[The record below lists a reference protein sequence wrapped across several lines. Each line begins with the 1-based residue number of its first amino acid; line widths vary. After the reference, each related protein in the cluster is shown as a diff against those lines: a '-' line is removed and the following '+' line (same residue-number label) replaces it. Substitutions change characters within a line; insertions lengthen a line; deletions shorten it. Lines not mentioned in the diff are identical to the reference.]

1 MERLRSWMFVPGHSE
16 KMLKKSTQT
25 AVDVTMFDLEDGVV
39 PNLKEMAR
47 HQVARQLS
55 QARVPTE
62 PKRYVRVNS
71 VRTNWFRLDLDMIV
85 FSGLDGIVVPKPEQV
100 EDVLAADQALEN
112 FEQAR
117 QLPRGSVKMVLA
129 IESANAVI
137 NAPMLRAASKRVV
150 ALMFGAEDFSKDIG
164 LPAERVGTAQEF
176 IYARSAIVMAA
187 ASGQIAAVDG
197 VWPAIADVEGLT
209 RDSVLA
215 RSLGFVGKSLVHPGQ
230 IATVNSV
237 FSPTV
242 EEIEFSADLVGN
254 FEKAISHGEGSISFR
269 GRLVDRPIYERAR
282 GTLRLAELIS
292 VRGSAQ

>member
-47 HQVARQLS
+47 IQVARQLS
-55 QARVPTE
+55 EERVPTE

-71 VRTNWFRLDLDMIV
+71 VRTNEFYLDLDKVV
-85 FSGLDGIVVPKPEQV
+85 FSGLDGIVLPKPEQV
-100 EDVLAADQALEN
+100 EDVLAADLAIDNLEK
-112 FEQAR
+112 AR
-117 QLPRGSVKMVLA
+117 QLNRGSIKLVLA
-129 IESANAVI
+129 IESANAVL
-137 NAPMLRAASKRVV
+137 NAPMLRAASRRVV

-164 LPAERVGTAQEF
+164 LPAERVGAAQEF

-197 VWPAIADVEGLT
+197 VWPAIADIDGLR
-209 RDSVLA
+209 RDAILA

-230 IATVNSV
+230 IEPVNSV
-237 FSPTV
+237 FSPTK
-242 EEIEFSADLVGN
+242 EEVEFSTSLVGD

-282 GTLRLAELIS
+282 GTLRLAEFIS
-292 VRGSAQ
+292 ARGLSR